1 MITLYHLT
9 NSRSQR
15 IVWLLAELG
24 VDYQLVFCERKADG
38 TASDDLKSVHL
49 LGKVPVIKVQ
59 GLKVQDLKGEGVN
72 EQGLKEPSIKEE
84 EEAVIAETGAIVDY
98 LAINYAGH
106 PLFSQS
112 HNPDYLYWKNFA
124 EASFMPNLAL
134 KQILHRMVTRSP
146 WVARPVTGTIKKA
159 IDRQYLNLTIAEQMM
174 MVDAALAQRD
184 YLAGEALTAADILM
198 AFLLQALAVS
208 MPNFTQY
215 RHVVEY
221 LTTLQAGEAYQN
233 AQTKG
238 KFNDDEFT
246 RYWANTW

>member
-1 MITLYHLT
+1 
-9 NSRSQR
+9 
-15 IVWLLAELG
+15 
-24 VDYQLVFCERKADG
+24 
-38 TASDDLKSVHL
+38 
-49 LGKVPVIKVQ
+49 
-59 GLKVQDLKGEGVN
+59 
-72 EQGLKEPSIKEE
+72 
-84 EEAVIAETGAIVDY
+84 
-98 LAINYAGH
+98 
-106 PLFSQS
+106 
-112 HNPDYLYWKNFA
+112 
-124 EASFMPNLAL
+124 
-134 KQILHRMVTRSP
+134 
-146 WVARPVTGTIKKA
+146 ARPVTGTIKKA